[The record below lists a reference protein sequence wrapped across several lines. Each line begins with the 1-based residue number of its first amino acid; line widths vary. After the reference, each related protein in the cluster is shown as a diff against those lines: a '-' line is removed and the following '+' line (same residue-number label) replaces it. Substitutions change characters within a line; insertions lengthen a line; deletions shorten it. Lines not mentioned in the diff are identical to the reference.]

1 MPLSKAAAKQ
11 KPRQSRED
19 DCCGTARDANPFS
32 PSLPYFR
39 VLVLTGVWSCTGHRR
54 DAWDTKKRMVMRST
68 GVCSHEA
75 KHDVWSFP
83 HHHPSCQ
90 GRDGIWHTRSTD
102 HGDFSFESQMTTS
115 RVSPLTSQRT
125 IFSAGSACLT
135 ASLTTLAT
143 AILFYTLRASHLRCL
158 SHRLK
163 RTQLSRNGR
172 GITRNLSRSR
182 RHPSCLFKVRVNQT
196 WGSQYPDKFHQQQL
210 IFQL

>member
-1 MPLSKAAAKQ
+1 MPLSEAAAKQ

-90 GRDGIWHTRSTD
+90 GRDGIWHTRSTN
-102 HGDFSFESQMTTS
+102 HGDFSFESQITTS
-115 RVSPLTSQRT
+115 RVSPLTSQRI
-125 IFSAGSACLT
+125 IFSAGSA
-135 ASLTTLAT
+135 
-143 AILFYTLRASHLRCL
+143 LFDRFTD
-158 SHRLK
+158 
-163 RTQLSRNGR
+163 
-172 GITRNLSRSR
+172 NLSYGNSILHAPRFAPTMPLSQVKAYPALQEQSR
-182 RHPSCLFKVRVNQT
+182 HNSEPQSLQASPSLFIQSSR
-196 WGSQYPDKFHQQQL
+196 
-210 IFQL
+210 